1 MAQRA
6 ENLNGVFFGSFYTL
20 NRLNKGFAMEY
31 NEINLK
37 KLQSIVDIMASL
49 MKVPAGLIMR
59 LDGEHIEVFVSSKTS
74 GNPYK
79 VGDKE
84 HFTNSDLYCETVINS
99 NAMLMVPNALKDPDW
114 RNNPDVKL
122 NMISYLGLP
131 INLPSGKPFGTIC
144 VLDNKENHYCSEYV
158 KLLTQFRDL
167 VEDHFRIVEN
177 KINLT
182 RAETFKASIRTMMN
196 IVNNTLNNLVYF
208 HMKMENSENFTKDDI
223 TLFKNLLTKCSAELR
238 KMEAADQVD
247 IYRESFGD
255 IIKY

>member
-1 MAQRA
+1 MD
-6 ENLNGVFFGSFYTL
+6 Y
-20 NRLNKGFAMEY
+20 Y
-31 NEINLK
+31 EIDLK

-49 MKVPAGLIMR
+49 IKVPAGLIMR
-59 LDGEHIEVFVSSKTS
+59 LDGEQIEVFVSSKTS

-79 VGDKE
+79 MGDKE
-84 HFTNSDLYCETVINS
+84 HLINSGLYCETVIKSNS
-99 NAMLMVPNALKDPDW
+99 MLVVPNALNDPDW

-122 NMISYLGLP
+122 KMISYLGLP

-177 KINLT
+177 KIYLT

-196 IVNNTLNNLVYF
+196 IVNNTLNSLVYF
-208 HMKMENSENFTKDDI
+208 QIKMERSEKFTENDI
-223 TLFKNLLTKCSAELR
+223 ALYKNLLKNCSAELC
-238 KMEAADQVD
+238 KMEATDQVD
-247 IYRESFGD
+247 ICRGSLGD